1 MIELFEDERIKVLP
15 LCEEYKEEVTLFA
28 CVDGHMGRMWCD
40 KKEEPTCAVALVG
53 DFFFILGSNNR
64 VEENDIINILEQNHG
79 KIILIEAKRWEPLMN
94 QLKQKF
100 EGSYKSY
107 SRYAMKGR
115 SEWFNQAKLKEY
127 AVAIEPEFRAERIDE
142 GIHSITQE
150 QFWTADFCSNFQTI
164 QDFMEHGIGYVIL
177 KEGQI
182 ISGASTY
189 GYCEGKLEITIET
202 KEEYRKKGLA
212 RACASKLILESL
224 ERNIFPRWDAA
235 NMTSV
240 ALAEKLGY
248 QFDHEY
254 TVYSI

>member
-1 MIELFEDERIKVLP
+1 MIELSKDERIIVLP

-28 CVDGHMGRMWCD
+28 CVEGHMGTMWCD
-40 KKEEPTCAVALVG
+40 IKEKPTCAVALVG
-53 DFFFILGSNNR
+53 DFFFIIGSYNK
-64 VEENDIINILEQNHG
+64 VEEDDIVTILDHNLG
-79 KIILIEAKRWEPLMN
+79 KIIIMDAERWESLIN

-100 EGSYKSY
+100 EGSYKSF
-107 SRYAMKGR
+107 SRYAVKGK
-115 SEWFNQAKLKEY
+115 SEWFNQVKLREY
-127 AVAIEPEFRAERIDE
+127 SMAIEPEFRVVRIDE
-142 GIHSITQE
+142 SIHPITQK

-177 KEGQI
+177 KDGQI

-235 NMTSV
+235 NLTSV

-248 QFDHEY
+248 QYDHEY